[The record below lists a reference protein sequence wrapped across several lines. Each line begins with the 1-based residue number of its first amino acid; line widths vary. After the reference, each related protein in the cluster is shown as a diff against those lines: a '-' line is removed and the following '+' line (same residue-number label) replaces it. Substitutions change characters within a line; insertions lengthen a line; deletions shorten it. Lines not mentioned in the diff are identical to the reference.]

1 MPVQVLRPGDS
12 TKPTPFTIA
21 IVANPALETPIGSNR
36 YVIDP
41 IMSDRPGFDVAAT
54 NINRCLFGELDFQK
68 EKLIAD
74 SPHKLKVKVVSVFIP
89 GLPAVSGNALVSEDR
104 PDISSALVPRY
115 QGFAAFLRAQGVFAD
130 IVFLVSKSPTHRR
143 ASATYAADD
152 SLRGGVPFTLDG
164 RNGRA
169 QWPCMPASQP
179 TVPWSLPTSLATRF
193 LMAVCGLS
201 T

>member
-68 EKLIAD
+68 
-74 SPHKLKVKVVSVFIP
+74 VSVFIP